1 MPIDIEQLRSLV
13 KFSTA
18 IGPDKGSQAMAA
30 AAQAAKPS
38 GGIPLP
44 KPVEDKD
51 DPAAEAV
58 SAEQQQMEQ
67 EKLEQQRRKELDAKE
82 NEIRGLK
89 HELELERVEREKAT
103 NNHELDMRIRQEQDK
118 LKSERD
124 KLEKDRLQLI
134 QEKARQ
140 DNMHKAEEMKHQ
152 ADLDKATYKHEA
164 EIAKQEAKATADL
177 AKQQAQSYI
186 ATTDK
191 SRAAADKY
199 YSDAK
204 ARIANETKPS
214 ISPAL
219 QNQLDGA
226 IASLNRFR
234 KVHQKQVAI
243 PKPGTPPLQKFAMVK
258 WSYTEEEIAE
268 NARINEIRRQRYDK
282 EQAQRML
289 REQGIRYNSEST
301 DVARA
306 AAHLNNHGFGA
317 VANTAMAA
325 ARGLHNAEVANGN
338 KRAIA
343 NWNSY
348 MDTRSRWNGFNSHK
362 DLITSESQFD
372 RDRNAT
378 ANAKK
383 EKEYSDRSWWRKA
396 PAFAADML
404 GDIYGNVHNAV
415 SDAAANSRNAG
426 YYGANRFWNT
436 TFKDNSLAS
445 DYYRSLQQN
454 NYGDSVMGDIG
465 NVGLQAGLSAAQ
477 IAALVYTG
485 GMGNAAL
492 GMTTKVAPKLTAA
505 ALRYMPKTALGRAA
519 TKFTAGAVADTP
531 LSLLSSSFTTPLE
544 AGPQFQQYGEAI
556 KSASVLPVPGAPP
569 EMIKKSYNG
578 LAGPTSNSYYDAN
591 NIGNTAYYNNPYNS
605 GAGWWFKTLG
615 GVVSGLTGGLVNP
628 YKTVSSHEMV
638 VRPKSIIPGH
648 RLLANVVQD
657 TKTTGN
663 SNVHDVVNR
672 TATEKHRPGQVT
684 NYNGLENG
692 HISDGYYNNY
702 GLA

>member
-164 EIAKQEAKATADL
+164 EIAKQEAKATADI

-258 WSYTEEEIAE
+258 WAYSEEEIADHARLNE
-268 NARINEIRRQRYDK
+268 NNRQRHDK

-289 REQGIRYNSEST
+289 REQGIRYDSDSS

-306 AAHLNNHGFGA
+306 AAHLNNYGFGA
-317 VANTAMAA
+317 AANTAMAT
-325 ARGLHNAEVANGN
+325 ARGLHNAEVASGN
-338 KRAIA
+338 QRAIA

-348 MDTRSRWNGFNSHK
+348 MDTRSHWNGFNSHK
-362 DLITSESQFD
+362 DLITSESQAD
-372 RDRNAT
+372 RDWNAT

-383 EKEYSDRSWWRKA
+383 EKEYSDRSWWSKA
-396 PAFAADML
+396 PAFAADMI
-404 GDIYGNVHNAV
+404 GDLYGNIHNTV

-436 TFKDNSLAS
+436 TFKDNALAA

-454 NYGDSVMGDIG
+454 SYGDSVMGDIG
-465 NVGLQAGLSAAQ
+465 NVGLHG
-477 IAALVYTG
+477 IV
-485 GMGNAAL
+485 
-492 GMTTKVAPKLTAA
+492 
-505 ALRYMPKTALGRAA
+505 MPAV
-519 TKFTAGAVADTP
+519 TAGATWFGGPWGTAASVLADMAASQT
-531 LSLLSSSFTTPLE
+531 LRTHE

-605 GAGWWFKTLG
+605 GAGWWLKTLG

-628 YKTVSSHEMV
+628 YKTVSSHDMFI
-638 VRPKSIIPGH
+638 RPKSIIPGH
-648 RLLANVVQD
+648 QLLTNVVQD
-657 TKTTGN
+657 TKITGN

-672 TATEKHRPGQVT
+672 AAMEKHRPGQVT

-692 HISDGYYNNY
+692 HTSGGYYNN
-702 GLA
+702 